1 MFPELDTHVS
11 SEEYK
16 LSGILL
22 HFHIANVGYNAN
34 SSSAVVT
41 INNILIFYLKNIT
54 AYKGSPLILPRI
66 LYLMLF

>member
-1 MFPELDTHVS
+1 MFPELDTYVS

-41 INNILIFYLKNIT
+41 INNILIFLFKKYN
-54 AYKGSPLILPRI
+54 RI
-66 LYLMLF
+66 